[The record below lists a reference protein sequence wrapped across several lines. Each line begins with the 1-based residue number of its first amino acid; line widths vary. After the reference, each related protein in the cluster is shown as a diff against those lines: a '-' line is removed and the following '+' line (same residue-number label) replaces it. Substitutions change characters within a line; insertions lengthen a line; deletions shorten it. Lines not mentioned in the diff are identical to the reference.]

1 MTEKIAHFAEHL
13 TPIALI
19 GAGGIG
25 KTSIILTVLHN
36 DRIKQR
42 FGDNRWFIRCDQLS
56 ASHTHFLRQLSK
68 TIGAGIE
75 NPEDL
80 GPLRRYL
87 FSKEM
92 VVVLDNAESILDPL
106 GASTKEIYT
115 IVDELSQFNNI
126 FLCITSRISTV
137 PPHCEATHIPTL
149 SMEAARDTFYR
160 TLGSFSGLLP
170 SSLKVP
176 TRITLTGYSRRSP
189 TDQTCSIHSAPS
201 P

>member
-1 MTEKIAHFAEHL
+1 MLGELPPPPPRIFFGRNELTEKIAHFAEHL

-80 GPLRRYL
+80 GPLR
-87 FSKEM
+87 
-92 VVVLDNAESILDPL
+92 
-106 GASTKEIYT
+106 
-115 IVDELSQFNNI
+115 
-126 FLCITSRISTV
+126 
-137 PPHCEATHIPTL
+137 
-149 SMEAARDTFYR
+149 
-160 TLGSFSGLLP
+160 
-170 SSLKVP
+170 
-176 TRITLTGYSRRSP
+176 
-189 TDQTCSIHSAPS
+189 
-201 P
+201 